1 MQINRANDYQLET
14 QFAKEGDYNGRELV
28 VQITNAG
35 EVKNQSGVSLNL
47 GWKHNDAGNSGL
59 DSFSVVDVSK
69 GVFKITYPTEM
80 LIPGD
85 ITAVI
90 QVIEN
95 GKITLTRN
103 FNITVERSPMDE
115 DAIVSENSFSVLQE
129 ALLKVNNWDREFQK
143 KYDELEATYATQL
156 ANVTDTLATTKK
168 FTKNATMLQN
178 TIRKMVDKHAV
189 NIAIISDSTGA
200 SLNIYANNGNP
211 GTTNPAYY
219 NVVRDN
225 LRAFYD
231 NELINT
237 INMSVGGRSAKAAV
251 ENIADYETEDAVDLY
266 IIVFGINDANPE
278 YNGGQTIEEFKQ
290 NMSTL
295 TEFALN
301 KDAEVLLMSQN
312 TIYKTEY
319 DRPKRQKYNA
329 RATKDVAEKYAV
341 AFFDMETA
349 YSDLV
354 NNQGFT
360 IDDLLTDDFV
370 HKTTLGYKLLGDLTT
385 IPLMNS
391 DLQIK
396 DNTVVPFVRSAYVN
410 HNITGVGNAAVPFG
424 RYLQMRTD
432 ESGYLKFSFIVTQK
446 NYDLILMSMLTN
458 EGGQLRYK
466 LDGEYAGTIDF
477 FVPGITLVSN
487 FEYVL
492 AKNLSVGF
500 HTIEFNS
507 ADLTVGQ
514 YTSVPA
520 LAYLNGVR
528 FEHNIPTADLMYKS
542 SLITLPMISYKTLIN
557 RIAIKNTKTTQA
569 LSLVGNY
576 LHAGAKTFHIKAR
589 FSAGF
594 GINWF
599 AKDANQIGYQLRFH
613 TGKIILE
620 RGGKFINDGLSG
632 GVEIGLYEN
641 SSLDYSKEHEI
652 RIEHNSD
659 GSIKVYFNNTLVISA
674 VDTTYKSGFCGFYA
688 MLQNVSATIS
698 EFKYADGIL

>member
-1 MQINRANDYQLET
+1 MAGTDFSHLTNDELINGIPKIKIPDYIRSK
-14 QFAKEGDYNGRELV
+14 AYG
-28 VQITNAG
+28 
-35 EVKNQSGVSLNL
+35 
-47 GWKHNDAGNSGL
+47 
-59 DSFSVVDVSK
+59 VDVRETIAQSHEVLVDDFYA
-69 GVFKITYPTEM
+69 GLANFKNYVSNELEVPTSEFW
-80 LIPGD
+80 D
-85 ITAVI
+85 
-90 QVIEN
+90 
-95 GKITLTRN
+95 GK
-103 FNITVERSPMDE
+103 
-115 DAIVSENSFSVLQE
+115 
-129 ALLKVNNWDREFQK
+129 FQT
-143 KYDELEATYATQL
+143 KYDELEATYADQL
-156 ANVTDTLATTKK
+156 VNATDTLAKTKK

-178 TIRKMVDKHAV
+178 TIRKMVDKQAV

-237 INMSVGGRSAKAAV
+237 INMSVGGRSAKDAV

-312 TIYKTEY
+312 TIYKPDY
-319 DRPKRQKYNA
+319 DRQKRQKYNA

-354 NNQGFT
+354 NNQDFT

-396 DNTVVPFVRSAYVN
+396 DKTVVPFVRSAYVN
-410 HNITGVGNAAVPFG
+410 HNIKGYGNAAVPFG

-458 EGGQLRYK
+458 KGGQLRYK
-466 LDGEYAGTIDF
+466 LDGKYAGTIDF
-477 FVPGITLVSN
+477 FASGTTLVSN

-507 ADLTVGQ
+507 DDLTVGQ

-520 LAYLNGVR
+520 FAYLNGVR

-542 SLITLPMISYKTLIN
+542 PLISLPMLTYKTLIN
-557 RIAIKNTKTTQA
+557 RVAIKNTKTTQA
-569 LSLVGNY
+569 LSLAGNY
-576 LHAGAKTFHIKAR
+576 LHAGDKTFHIKAR

-652 RIEHNSD
+652 RIEHNSY

-674 VDTTYKSGFCGFYA
+674 ADGAYKSGFCGFYA
-688 MLQNVSATIS
+688 MSQNVSATIS